1 MALEFDLREIL
12 DLLHARNWRGVYCDG
27 LFCDQQGPRPA
38 GTCKLTLTF
47 PPNQA
52 TAKATAWIV
61 EAETESEEKE

>member
-61 EAETESEEKE
+61 EAETESKEKE

>member
-61 EAETESEEKE
+61 EAETEGEKE